1 MKTVN
6 NNLLDGELYS
16 WGLNNYGQLG
26 LGQISSKINKP
37 TRISSVAGIPIAFVA
52 CGGYHSFCITK
63 YVSISISCID
73 CRHI

>member
-1 MKTVN
+1 MKTIS

-37 TRISSVAGIPIAFVA
+37 NHISSVAGVPIAFIA

-63 YVSISISCID
+63 YVSRSESRINSID
-73 CRHI
+73 